1 MKWLIWGR
9 LPKQQLARSFT
20 RRNVVRFRACEVGL
34 MKPVAFTV
42 FPFHRVT
49 SSGSFILSLYSTA
62 PSHWNA
68 SASAA
73 AGGAGGFGQPVV
85 SNVQPPSRRSIH
97 QTRFMGFLS
106 YDEGLSP
113 SAMSVR

>member
-20 RRNVVRFRACEVGL
+20 RRNVVRLRACEVGL

-49 SSGSFILSLYSTA
+49 SSGSFILSLYSNA
-62 PSHWNA
+62 PSDWNA
-68 SASAA
+68 SVSTAT
-73 AGGAGGFGQPVV
+73 GGVGGFGH
-85 SNVQPPSRRSIH
+85 PSRRSIH
-97 QTRFMGFLS
+97 LTRFMGFLC